1 MITIEEI
8 KEKAKK
14 GYMKYLSAL
23 VAGKAFE
30 PIEIPFSKKVSDDF
44 ATFENEQTLLLRH
57 SKLKTGYGYAIE

>member
-44 ATFENEQTLLLRH
+44 ATFENEQTCFSGTAN
-57 SKLKTGYGYAIE
+57 SKQAMAMQ